1 MRFGTLVA
9 IALMGGLGVAAAPAL
24 VRAEATPGD
33 DFCAPEVESLGGG
46 ACFVA
51 PEKYA
56 PNEPK
61 TLVLFLHS
69 LVGARGRFQWE
80 QQRTIARVGER
91 SGMAVL
97 MPRGRLGIGPGR
109 APDVWAWP
117 TSAAAEQNVEPELF
131 AEWAELRKD
140 VARRHGEFERT
151 FVMGF
156 SNGAYYATSL
166 AVRAAVDADGYAV
179 FAGGSGS
186 RWIAARARAT
196 TKKRAPIFIGY
207 GTRDAA
213 RHDARALGN
222 LLGRLKWPHRMRSAD
237 VGHTVTNDQL
247 NRAVQYLKEA
257 SAPKAE

>member
-1 MRFGTLVA
+1 MRLAALFA
-9 IALMGGLGVAAAPAL
+9 IGVLSALSVAAAPDP
-24 VRAEATPGD
+24 VRAEGGGD
-33 DFCAPEVESLGGG
+33 EFCAPELESLGGG
-46 ACFVA
+46 ACFFA
-51 PEKYA
+51 PKQVKA
-56 PNEPK
+56 KEPK

-69 LVGARGRFQWE
+69 LVGVRGRFQWE
-80 QQRTIARVGER
+80 QQRTLARLGER
-91 SGMAVL
+91 TGISVL

-117 TSAAAEQNVEPELF
+117 TSHAAEQTIEPELL
-131 AEWAELRKD
+131 AEWSELRKE
-140 VARRHGEFERT
+140 VARRHGEFERV

-166 AVRAAVDADGYAV
+166 AVRAQIDADGYAV

-196 TKKRAPIFIGY
+196 TKGRAPIFIGY

-213 RHDARALGN
+213 RHDARALGQ
-222 LLGRLKWPHRMRSAD
+222 LLARLKWPHRVRSAD

-247 NRAVQYLKEA
+247 DRAVEYLKQA
-257 SAPKAE
+257 SAGSSE